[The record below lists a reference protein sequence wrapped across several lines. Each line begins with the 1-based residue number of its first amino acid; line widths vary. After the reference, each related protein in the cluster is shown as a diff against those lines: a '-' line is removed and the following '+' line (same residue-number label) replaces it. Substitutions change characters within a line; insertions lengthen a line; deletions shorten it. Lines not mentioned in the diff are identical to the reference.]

1 MYQNNNN
8 NSQTTVLFHLQHVHQ
23 HASLWRLDIKDFY
36 RAARRAK
43 IDKCAQHNSPRYHA
57 ALDFYQKLNFSKNY
71 SILSKLTFRVF
82 FLCSLSVHL
91 E

>member
-1 MYQNNNN
+1 MYQNNN

-57 ALDFYQKLNFSKNY
+57 ALDFYQKLNLVKITQFYPNSPLGY
-71 SILSKLTFRVF
+71 SSFVL
-82 FLCSLSVHL
+82 
-91 E
+91 